1 MMTRMDILQKLK
13 DWRGVVARNEGV
25 PLFRV
30 FPNQVLE
37 SIAGAMPKNKKELLE
52 IKGIKERKF
61 EKYGGDI
68 LVIIE
73 GEENNKEKVVS
84 SKLPKSD
91 LTQQT
96 QNPIHNNN
104 EDGEKNPL
112 TVSGYLDLIN
122 ICLQKQGARVKGEIS
137 SLDIRG
143 GYLFFTLKDK
153 NDGSALSCFMWTS
166 DYKLCGIDFEEGME
180 IIVSGY
186 PKVYKPR
193 GSLSFQVTAAE
204 LVGEGALKKAYEK
217 LKKKLEDEGLFAPER
232 KKPLPEFPQKIG
244 LITSKTGAV
253 IHDFLNNLGRRG
265 YKIKFFDSKVEGQL
279 AVRDLISAVDY
290 FKDKKIDVLVI
301 IRGGGSLESLQAF
314 NNENLV
320 RKIADF
326 GVPVVCGIGHEKD
339 IPLVSLVADLMA
351 STPSIVAITL
361 NKSWESA
368 LANVKIFEQDIIY
381 KYQEVFIQNER
392 KLETLTVGLKQR
404 SEFIFKRFE
413 LVKSKLK
420 DKLAE
425 VGYSLKNIDGKLNT
439 YLNQILI
446 DLRRGLDNLN
456 DYLNN
461 AEKQLKSVDP
471 KRQLKLGYSIA
482 STGGKILRS
491 VRQVKPGAKVDIC
504 VVDGKIKTEVKDIN

>member
-1 MMTRMDILQKLK
+1 MSQDILQKLK
-13 DWRGVVARNEGV
+13 DWRKVAARNEGV

-37 SIAGAMPKNKKELLE
+37 SIAAIMPKSKEELLA

-61 EKYGGDI
+61 EKYGEDI
-68 LVIIE
+68 LVITGDGLVEDSSASPQNNRE
-73 GEENNKEKVVS
+73 GYQNDREK
-84 SKLPKSD
+84 K
-91 LTQQT
+91 
-96 QNPIHNNN
+96 
-104 EDGEKNPL
+104 PL
-112 TVSGYLDLIN
+112 TVSGYLDLLN
-122 ICLQKQGARVKGEIS
+122 LNLQKQGARVKGEIG

-143 GYLFFTLKDK
+143 GYLFFSLKDK
-153 NDGSALSCFMWTS
+153 DDGSALSCFMWAS

-180 IIVSGY
+180 IIVGGY

-193 GSLSFQVTAAE
+193 GSLSFQAATAE

-232 KKPLPEFPQKIG
+232 KKPISEFPQKIG

-265 YKIKFFDSKVEGQL
+265 YKISFFDSKVEGQA

-290 FKDKKIDVLVI
+290 FKGRKIDVLVI

-326 GVPVVCGIGHEKD
+326 GVPVICGIGHEKD
-339 IPLVSLVADLMA
+339 VSLVSLAADFMA
-351 STPSIVAITL
+351 STPTAVAVAL
-361 NKSWESA
+361 NKSWENA
-368 LANVKIFEQDIIY
+368 LANVKIFERDIIY
-381 KYQEVFIQNER
+381 KYQEVFNQ
-392 KLETLTVGLKQR
+392 KQR
-404 SEFIFKRFE
+404 SLEALTGELKRHSEFIFKKFE
-413 LVKSKLK
+413 LVKNKLK

-425 VGYSLKNIDGKLNT
+425 VGYLFKNIGERLDNCLNK
-439 YLNQILI
+439 ILI
-446 DLRRGLDNLN
+446 GFQVELDNLN

-461 AEKQLKSVDP
+461 AGKRLKSADP
-471 KRQLKLGYSIA
+471 ERQLKLGYSIA
-482 STGGKILRS
+482 LTGGKLLRS
-491 VRQVKPGAKVDIC
+491 VRQVRPGAKVDIR
-504 VVDGKIKTEVKDIN
+504 VVDGKIKTKVEEVK

>member
-1 MMTRMDILQKLK
+1 MDILQNLK
-13 DWRGVVARNEGV
+13 DWRGIAARNEGV

-30 FPNQVLE
+30 FPNSVLE
-37 SIAGAMPKNKKELLE
+37 NIAEMMPKNREELLE

-61 EKYGGDI
+61 EKYGEDI
-68 LVIIE
+68 LVIVNGG
-73 GEENNKEKVVS
+73 GEEDDEK
-84 SKLPKSD
+84 KPF
-91 LTQQT
+91 
-96 QNPIHNNN
+96 
-104 EDGEKNPL
+104 

-122 ICLQKQGARVKGEIS
+122 ISLQKQGARVKGEIS

-153 NDGSALSCFMWTS
+153 DDGSALSCFMWAS
-166 DYKLCGIDFEEGME
+166 DYKLCGVVFEEGME
-180 IIVSGY
+180 IIAGGY
-186 PKVYKPR
+186 PKVYKPL
-193 GSLSFQVTAAE
+193 GKLSFQTRTAE

-232 KKPLPEFPQKIG
+232 KKLIPEFPQRIG

-265 YKIKFFDSKVEGQL
+265 YKISFFDSKVEGQM

-290 FKDKKIDVLVI
+290 FKNKKIDVLVI

-339 IPLVSLVADLMA
+339 IPLISLVADLMA
-351 STPSIVAITL
+351 STPTAVAIAL

-368 LANVKIFEQDIIY
+368 LANVEIFERDIIY
-381 KYQEVFIQNER
+381 KYRDVFTQNER
-392 KLETLTVGLKQR
+392 KLEGLTAGLKQR

-413 LVKSKLK
+413 LVKNKLK
-420 DKLAE
+420 NKLAE
-425 VGYSLKNIDGKLNT
+425 IGYSLKNIEGKLDT
-439 YLNQILI
+439 YLNQIF
-446 DLRRGLDNLN
+446 DNLRGGLDNLN
-456 DYLNN
+456 NYLNN
-461 AEKQLKSVDP
+461 AEKQLKSADP
-471 KRQLKLGYSIA
+471 KKQLKLGYSIA
-482 STGGKILRS
+482 SIGGKILRS
-491 VRQVKPGAKVDIC
+491 VRQVKVGEKVDIC
-504 VVDGKIKTEVKDIN
+504 VVDGKIKTKVEGVK